1 MTEDAIIVSQ
11 DVPGKTVSVTDSGI
25 IPALRHIAR
34 GFQLSF
40 SEQAVRA
47 AMDWQAQADA
57 VEQLHEIAGRLG
69 LELHA
74 VRAEA
79 QKIDPLHLPVLV
91 LQPGADV
98 LVVESISHADI
109 ATFWRFS
116 GSLSDRNERP
126 LAELIKKSSGV
137 WFVRARRSLPDVRI
151 DAYIAPVR
159 KNWLRRVLFP
169 SLRPYFTV
177 IVASFLTN
185 VLALAG
191 ILFSMQVY
199 DRVIPAQSHHTLAV
213 LFTGV
218 AIAFLFEFFLKQSR
232 SVLLDILGRNA
243 GLRLSEQVFGRALRI
258 RNDHRP
264 KSTGSF
270 IAQLRDIDTMRE
282 VLTSTSVGVLMD
294 LPFFFL
300 FCWLF
305 WMIAGWLVLIPVAA
319 LAAIILPGLIMQPKL
334 RSSARQAQR
343 EAALRNAILVETIQG
358 IDDIKALQ
366 AEERFENI
374 WRETSAATGE
384 AQSQERRLV
393 AGLTAW
399 TQIVQQSVYAVT
411 VAIGA
416 PLVMIGEITTGTL
429 VGASI
434 LGSRMI
440 APMSQISGVLSRLQ
454 QARVGAQGLTKIMKS
469 PVDHPPDEA
478 RVTLSRITG
487 QYSFENAEFSHRSDP
502 PPALTVAHIQIG
514 AGERIGVI
522 GRNGAGKSTLLQAMA
537 GQLMPSTGQLRL
549 DGMSIDTIDPA
560 DLRRDIAYLSQNSNL
575 FFGTLRDNLL
585 LGKPSATDDELLTAL
600 SLAGGETFLSRFSKG
615 WNYQIMEGGL
625 GLSGGQKQ
633 TILLARLVLRNPSV
647 LLLDEPTS
655 AMDDTTERHFIEKLS
670 IASGGRTLVVATHRH
685 RILQLVDRLVVLDRG
700 RIVLDG
706 PRDQILAQMRGETK

>member
-1 MTEDAIIVSQ
+1 MTEDVITVSQ
-11 DVPGKTVSVTDSGI
+11 DSLGDAASGADSGI

-34 GFQLSF
+34 GFHLSF

-47 AMDWQAQADA
+47 AMDWRKQADA
-57 VEQLHEIAGRLG
+57 VELLHEIAGRLG

-74 VRAEA
+74 VRADA
-79 QKIDPLHLPVLV
+79 RKIDPLHPPVLV

-98 LVVESISHADI
+98 LVVESVSHADI

-116 GSLSDRNERP
+116 GRLSYRNERP
-126 LAELIKKSSGV
+126 LAKLIKESDGV
-137 WFVRARRSLPDVRI
+137 WLVRARRSLPDARI

-159 KNWLRRVLFP
+159 ENWLRRVLFP
-169 SLRPYFTV
+169 SRRPYFTV
-177 IVASFLTN
+177 IIASFLTN

-199 DRVIPAQSHHTLAV
+199 DRVISAQSHHTLTV
-213 LFTGV
+213 LFIGV
-218 AIAFLFEFFLKQSR
+218 AIAFFFEFFLKQSR

-294 LPFFFL
+294 LPFFVL

-319 LAAIILPGLIMQPKL
+319 LVAIILPGLVMQPKL
-334 RSSARQAQR
+334 RKSAQQAQR

-416 PLVMIGEITTGTL
+416 PMVMIGEITTGTL

-454 QARVGAQGLTKIMKS
+454 QARVGAQGLTKIMTS
-469 PVDHPPDEA
+469 PVDHPSDEA
-478 RVTLSRITG
+478 RVSLSRITG
-487 QYSFENAEFSHRSDP
+487 QYTFENAAFSHRSDP
-502 PPALTVAHIQIG
+502 PPALSVAHIQIE
-514 AGERIGVI
+514 AGERIGVV

-537 GQLMPSTGQLRL
+537 GQLMPSAGQLRL
-549 DGMSIDTIDPA
+549 DGVSIDTIDPA

-585 LGKPSATDDELLTAL
+585 LGKPSATDDELLAAL
-600 SLAGGETFLSRFSKG
+600 SLAGGEAFLSRFSKG

-633 TILLARLVLRNPSV
+633 TILLARLMLRNPSV

-670 IASGGRTLVVATHRH
+670 IASQGRTLVVATHRR

-700 RIVLDG
+700 RVVLDG
-706 PRDQILAQMRGETK
+706 PREQILAQMRRERT

>member
-1 MTEDAIIVSQ
+1 MTAAGIILAPTRPDTQ
-11 DVPGKTVSVTDSGI
+11 IPVTDSGV

-34 GFQLSF
+34 GFQLGF

-47 AMDWQAQADA
+47 AVDWQAQADA

-74 VRAEA
+74 VRADA
-79 QKIDPLHLPVLV
+79 QKIDPLHLPVLI
-91 LQPGADV
+91 LQPDASV
-98 LVVESISHADI
+98 LVIESISHSGI

-116 GSLSDRNERP
+116 GSLSDRNEFPMAVLMR
-126 LAELIKKSSGV
+126 ENRGV
-137 WFVRARRSLPDVRI
+137 WLVRARRSLPDVRV

-169 SLRPYFTV
+169 SLRPYISV
-177 IVASFLTN
+177 VAASFLTN

-213 LFTGV
+213 LFIGV
-218 AIAFLFEFFLKQSR
+218 VIAFLFEFLLKQSR

-258 RNDHRP
+258 RNDQRP

-270 IAQLRDIDTMRE
+270 ISQLRDIDTMRE

-300 FCWLF
+300 FCGLF
-305 WMIAGWLVLIPVAA
+305 WMIAGWLVLIPITA
-319 LAAIILPGLIMQPKL
+319 LAAIMLPGLVMQPKL
-334 RSSARQAQR
+334 RDSARQAQR
-343 EAALRNAILVETIQG
+343 ESALRNAILVETIQG

-366 AEERFENI
+366 AEERFEGI
-374 WRETSAATGE
+374 WRETSAATAG
-384 AQSQERRLV
+384 AQAQERRLV

-411 VAIGA
+411 VVIGA
-416 PLVMIGEITTGTL
+416 PMVMTGEITTGTL

-440 APMSQISGVLSRLQ
+440 APMSQVSGVLARLQ

-478 RVTLSRITG
+478 RVALARITG
-487 QYSFENAEFSHRSDP
+487 QYTFENAEFSHRPDP
-502 PPALTVAHIQIG
+502 PPALTIAHIQIG
-514 AGERIGVI
+514 AGERIGVV

-537 GQLMPSTGQLRL
+537 GQLMPTVGQLRL
-549 DGMSIDTIDPA
+549 DGISIDTIDPA
-560 DLRRDIAYLSQNSNL
+560 DMRRDIAYLSQNSNL

-585 LGKPSATDDELLTAL
+585 LGRPSATDDELLAAL
-600 SLAGGETFLSRFSKG
+600 SLAGGDAFLSRFSKG

-633 TILLARLVLRNPSV
+633 TILLARLVLRNPAI

-655 AMDDTTERHFIEKLS
+655 AMDDTTEQGFIEKLGAVS
-670 IASGGRTLVVATHRH
+670 AGRTMVVATHRH

-700 RIVLDG
+700 RIVMDG
-706 PRDQILAQMRGETK
+706 PRDQILAQMRGTGK